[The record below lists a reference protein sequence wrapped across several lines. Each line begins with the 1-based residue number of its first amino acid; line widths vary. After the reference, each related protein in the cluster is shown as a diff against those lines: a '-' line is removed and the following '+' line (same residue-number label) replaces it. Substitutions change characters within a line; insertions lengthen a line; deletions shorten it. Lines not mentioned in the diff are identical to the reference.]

1 MRTEVVSA
9 ESLSVRQPAGVEEI
23 KQLQSFLLQL
33 LERVCWKGEEQIVV
47 GGVEGMVLPRDLCI
61 NVGAQRLEGLPLI
74 NVIQFSHGPRA
85 AAGRG
90 PNSPHY
96 GVLGDNREGP
106 VKLCCAIHQKR
117 KKYINNKKTT

>member
-47 GGVEGMVLPRDLCI
+47 GGVEGMVTGAADGGRERAASSLRIAC
-61 NVGAQRLEGLPLI
+61 GAQSRMGHLLFP
-74 NVIQFSHGPRA
+74 GPRA
-85 AAGRG
+85 NKSPKDVTTLSVVVRQRAGAQTALIMG
-90 PNSPHY
+90 SW
-96 GVLGDNREGP
+96 G
-106 VKLCCAIHQKR
+106 
-117 KKYINNKKTT
+117 TTERAL

>member
-47 GGVEGMVLPRDLCI
+47 GGVEGMVT
-61 NVGAQRLEGLPLI
+61 GAADGGRE
-74 NVIQFSHGPRA
+74 RA
-85 AAGRG
+85 ASSLRIAAVRVRGTGGFVGQEREHRAGWVTSSSQDPG
-90 PNSPHY
+90 PTSPP
-96 GVLGDNREGP
+96 RM
-106 VKLCCAIHQKR
+106 
-117 KKYINNKKTT
+117 